1 MLMAGL
7 LAGCG
12 KVPVGKSHLID
23 REIFFGNPAL
33 ASPQISPDGRWVAFL
48 RERNGILN
56 LHLVAW
62 GDSLEQARALTDEK
76 ERPPAGFTWTRDS
89 RYLLV
94 SQDSGG
100 DENYRLRRLDL
111 SQPPDPATGLP
122 AAEEVPLRQGARAM
136 VMALPKGK
144 PGEALLLVNERD
156 EKFFDVETLNIET
169 LQRAPVWQ
177 NREGCADIITDLE
190 GKVRLATR
198 MTPDGGTEL
207 FRVEGKKLSGPIL
220 RATWQ
225 EGMGGFRFRPGNQT
239 AYLETNVGEEHDLSF
254 LAEID
259 PRTGALQKLESD
271 PLGRVDIS
279 RAAFS
284 EATDELVGTVYLDDR
299 KRNYWR
305 DEGFERDFQ
314 YLREQFPGRE
324 VGLGDMSGDDRR
336 WMVLITADVDP
347 GTYYFFAR
355 DDRKLVKFGELRP
368 DLPREKL
375 SSMTPI
381 RYPSSD
387 GLEIPAYL
395 TLPQHRE
402 GKNLPLLVMPH
413 GGPWARDYWG
423 YNPNAQ
429 FFANRGLAVLQPNFR
444 QSTGFGK
451 KFYAAGRHQWGEKMQ
466 DDLTWGVKHLV
477 EKGVADPKRVAI
489 YGGSYGGYAALAG
502 LAFTPEVYAAG
513 ASFVGPSNLFTL
525 LNSIPPYWESVR
537 RQFDYFVGNPSD
549 PADRERLKRQSPL
562 FSVDRMRAPLLVVQG
577 ANDPR
582 VKKAESDQIV
592 EAYRKKGQAVEY
604 LVAADE
610 GHGFA
615 RPDNRL
621 AAMLVLEKFLHRH
634 VGSDLQE
641 EAPEWMRK
649 KAEELAAA
657 GSRLPATQK

>member
-1 MLMAGL
+1 MIAGW

-12 KVPVGKSHLID
+12 KSPLDKSHLID
-23 REIFFGNPAL
+23 RELFFGNPAL
-33 ASPQISPDGRWVAFL
+33 ASPQVSPDGRWVAFL
-48 RERNGILN
+48 KERNGILN
-56 LHLVAW
+56 IHLVGW
-62 GDSLEQARALTDEK
+62 GEALDQARPVTDEK

-111 SQPPDPATGLP
+111 SAPADSATGLP
-122 AAEEVPLRQGARAM
+122 TAAEVPLKKGVRAM
-136 VMALPKGK
+136 VMALPKAR

-156 EKFFDVETLNIET
+156 EKFFDVEKLEIDTLKRT
-169 LQRAPVWQ
+169 PVWE
-177 NREGCADIITDLE
+177 NRAGCADLIADLD
-190 GKVRLATR
+190 GQVRMASR
-198 MTPDGGTEL
+198 MTADGGTEL
-207 FRVEGKKLSGPIL
+207 FRVDGKKLSAPIL
-220 RATWQ
+220 KATWR
-225 EGMGGFRFRPGNQT
+225 EGIGGFRFRPGNRT
-239 AYLETNVGEEHDLSF
+239 AYLETNVGEEHDLSY

-259 PRTGALQKLESD
+259 PRTGQLQKLESD

-305 DEGFERDFQ
+305 DEGFEKDFQ
-314 YLREQFPGRE
+314 HLRAQFPGQE
-324 VGLGDMSGDDRR
+324 VGLADMSGDDRK
-336 WMVLITADVDP
+336 WIVLITADTDP
-347 GTYYFFAR
+347 GTFYFFNR
-355 DDRKLVKFGELRP
+355 DDRSLVKFGETRP
-368 DLPREKL
+368 DLPKDRL
-375 SSMTPI
+375 SSMTPL

-395 TLPQHRE
+395 TLPEHRE
-402 GKNLPLLVMPH
+402 GKNLPLLVMLH

-466 DDLTWGVKHLV
+466 DDLTWGVRHLV
-477 EKGVADPKRVAI
+477 EKGIADPRRVAI

-549 PADRERLKRQSPL
+549 PADQERLKRQSPL
-562 FSVDRMRAPLLVVQG
+562 FSVDQMKAPLLVVQG

-621 AAMLVLEKFLHRH
+621 AAMLVLERFLHRH
-634 VGSDLQE
+634 VGSDLQKDAPGWM
-641 EAPEWMRK
+641 EA
-649 KAEELAAA
+649 KAEVLQK
-657 GSRLPATQK
+657 GGNLPR

>member
-1 MLMAGL
+1 GHRGEPL
-7 LAGCG
+7 LGQ
-12 KVPVGKSHLID
+12 V
-23 REIFFGNPAL
+23 R
-33 ASPQISPDGRWVAFL
+33 
-48 RERNGILN
+48 
-56 LHLVAW
+56 
-62 GDSLEQARALTDEK
+62 
-76 ERPPAGFTWTRDS
+76 
-89 RYLLV
+89 
-94 SQDSGG
+94 
-100 DENYRLRRLDL
+100 
-111 SQPPDPATGLP
+111 
-122 AAEEVPLRQGARAM
+122 
-136 VMALPKGK
+136 
-144 PGEALLLVNERD
+144 PGEALLMVNERD
-156 EKFFDVETLNIET
+156 EKFFDVEKLGIDTLKRT
-169 LQRAPVWQ
+169 PVWE
-177 NREGCADIITDLE
+177 NRQGCADIIADLD
-190 GKVRLATR
+190 GQVRMASR
-198 MTPDGGTEL
+198 MTADGGTEL
-207 FRVEGKKLSGPIL
+207 FRVDGRTLSAPIL
-220 RATWQ
+220 KATWR
-225 EGMGGFRFRPGNQT
+225 EGIGGFRFRPGNQT
-239 AYLETNVGEEHDLSF
+239 AYLETNVGEEHDLSY

-259 PRTGALQKLESD
+259 PRTGQLQKLESD

-305 DEGFERDFQ
+305 DEGFEKDFQ
-314 YLREQFPGRE
+314 HLRARFPGQE
-324 VGLGDMSGDDRR
+324 VGLADMSGDDRK
-336 WMVLITADVDP
+336 WIVLITADTDP
-347 GTYYFFAR
+347 GTFYFFNR
-355 DDRKLVKFGELRP
+355 DDRSLVKFGETRP
-368 DLPREKL
+368 DLPKERL

-395 TLPQHRE
+395 TLPEHRE

-477 EKGVADPKRVAI
+477 AKGIADPKRVAI

-549 PADRERLKRQSPL
+549 PADQERLKRQSPL
-562 FSVDRMRAPLLVVQG
+562 FSVDKMRAPLLVVQG

-592 EAYRKKGQAVEY
+592 EGYRKKGQAVEY
-604 LVAADE
+604 LVAAEE
-610 GHGFA
+610 GHGCA
-615 RPDNRL
+615 RPDTRL
-621 AAMLVLEKFLHRH
+621 AAMLLLERFLHRH
-634 VGSDLQE
+634 VGSDLQKDAPGWM
-641 EAPEWMRK
+641 EA
-649 KAEELAAA
+649 KAEALQK
-657 GSRLPATQK
+657 GGNLPR